1 MQVVGQSHSLERSN
15 DEVGAI
21 DLASFESMSRGAWE
35 SMVVV
40 MPAFP

>member
-1 MQVVGQSHSLERSN
+1 MQVVGESHSFERSN

-21 DLASFESMSRGAWE
+21 DLASLESMPGSAWE